1 MNTTGRSAD
10 WGALLDNARELC
22 EHAQPLAARGRL
34 TRVRGMTL
42 EASGISLP
50 IGSICQV
57 EAPVASLSAK
67 SESTAGTLDAE
78 VLGFGE
84 NRLLLMP
91 TQSTTGLTP
100 GAGIAPVEPV
110 VRRPRLRRLSHAW
123 ARQTDQ
129 ARHLPIGPG
138 LLGRIVDARGSTLDE
153 LGDLGLVD
161 SRPIRSRPINA
172 MKRHPIRQALDT
184 GVRAINTMLTVG
196 RGQRLGLFAGA
207 GVGKSVL
214 LGMMA
219 RHTDADV
226 IVVGLIGERGREVR
240 EFVDEILGPSGRH
253 RAAVVVAPAD
263 EPALLKIQAANY
275 ACAVAEYFRDQG
287 LNVLLL
293 MDSLTRYAMALRE
306 VSLAMGEAPATR
318 GYPASVF
325 ARLPELIERAGNS
338 AEGSGSIT
346 GFYTVLIE
354 GDDLNDPVGDSARS
368 HLDGHIVLSR
378 DLADAGH
385 FPAIAIEA
393 SVSRVMMSIA
403 EPEHLQATRLVR
415 QAWAAYQQNRDLI
428 SLGAYVSGA
437 DPVIDQAIA
446 AWPAIADLMT
456 QDMNARGSLAGDVEH
471 LQRVAQLL
479 SPSPAANEETQNPGE
494 P

>member
-1 MNTTGRSAD
+1 MTDTSRDGD
-10 WGALLDNARELC
+10 WCALLANAIELC
-22 EHAQPLAARGRL
+22 EQAQPLATRGRL

-42 EASGISLP
+42 EASGIRLP

-57 EAPVASLSAK
+57 ESPPTNHAASADLAPSS
-67 SESTAGTLDAE
+67 LDAE

-91 TQSTTGLTP
+91 TQSTTGLAP
-100 GAGIAPVEPV
+100 GAQISPIEPV
-110 VRRPRLRRLSHAW
+110 IRRPRLRRLSHGW
-123 ARQTDQ
+123 GRQTDQ

-138 LLGRIVDARGSTLDE
+138 LLGRIVDARGAPLDA
-153 LGDLGLVD
+153 LGNLGLVD

-172 MKRHPIRQALDT
+172 MKRHPIRQPLDT

-306 VSLAMGEAPATR
+306 VSLAM
-318 GYPASVF
+318 
-325 ARLPELIERAGNS
+325 ERHQ
-338 AEGSGSIT
+338 
-346 GFYTVLIE
+346 
-354 GDDLNDPVGDSARS
+354 P
-368 HLDGHIVLSR
+368 
-378 DLADAGH
+378 
-385 FPAIAIEA
+385 
-393 SVSRVMMSIA
+393 
-403 EPEHLQATRLVR
+403 
-415 QAWAAYQQNRDLI
+415 
-428 SLGAYVSGA
+428 
-437 DPVIDQAIA
+437 
-446 AWPAIADLMT
+446 
-456 QDMNARGSLAGDVEH
+456 
-471 LQRVAQLL
+471 
-479 SPSPAANEETQNPGE
+479 PAAIRRPYLPDCQNSSSAPETALKAPDQLPVSIRS
-494 P
+494 

>member
-1 MNTTGRSAD
+1 MTAPTRDHD
-10 WGALLDNARELC
+10 WCALLDNARQLS
-22 EHAQPLAARGRL
+22 EHSQPLAMRGRL

-42 EASGISLP
+42 EASGIRLP

-57 EAPVASLSAK
+57 E
-67 SESTAGTLDAE
+67 STTDSTQTSLDAE

-91 TQSTTGLTP
+91 TQSTTGLAP
-100 GAGIAPVEPV
+100 GAQISPIEPV
-110 VRRPRLRRLSHAW
+110 IRRPRLRHLAHAW
-123 ARQTDQ
+123 GRQTDQ

-138 LLGRIVDARGSTLDE
+138 LLGRIVDARGRPLDA
-153 LGDLGLVD
+153 LGELGLVD

-172 MKRHPIRQALDT
+172 MKRHPIRQPLDT

-240 EFVDEILGPSGRH
+240 EFVEEILGASGRH

-338 AEGSGSIT
+338 TEGSGSIT

-378 DLADAGH
+378 ELADAGH
-385 FPAIAIEA
+385 FPAIAIES

-403 EPEHLQATRLVR
+403 QPEHQKAARLVR
-415 QAWAAYQQNRDLI
+415 QAWAAYQQNHDLI
-428 SLGAYVSGA
+428 SLGAYVAGA
-437 DPVIDQAIA
+437 APVIDQAIA
-446 AWPAIADLMT
+446 AWPSIGDLVT
-456 QDMNARGSLAGDVEH
+456 QDMNARGSLVSDIQSLEQVARQLGAGQFATEIN
-471 LQRVAQLL
+471 Q
-479 SPSPAANEETQNPGE
+479 ETTAS
-494 P
+494 